1 MTRDEE
7 ILEMIHGVMRDH
19 ARELT
24 GFRVLLFGSRAE
36 GITKERSDFDIG
48 VAGPHPLP
56 LEVFYRIDDPLDELP
71 MLHHIDWVDLNN
83 VSPDFRE
90 SALLHTKVLYDDF
103 VKGEQS

>member
-1 MTRDEE
+1 MSRAEE
-7 ILEMIHGVMRDH
+7 ILEMVRRVMHDH

-24 GFRVLLFGSRAE
+24 GCRVLLFGSRAE
-36 GITKERSDFDIG
+36 GTAKERSDFDIG
-48 VAGPHPLP
+48 VDGPDSLP
-56 LEVFYRIDDPLDELP
+56 LEVFYRVEDALDELP
-71 MLHHIDWVDLNN
+71 TLHHIDWVDLNN